1 MFAVIFICGNL
12 YFCGSLEKSQKSQ
25 KLEPAKI
32 SCHTVKPN
40 QSDSDSTYTISVTSL
55 RHGQQKV
62 TIVQKT
68 NKPKQAMNFCS
79 KLQSNLALRTPC
91 LYGFYFGH
99 PLFFLPLASSD
110 RPKFLAFSKKKSN
123 DLVKPFFS

>member
-1 MFAVIFICGNL
+1 MREKCLRLFLLAGT
-12 YFCGSLEKSQKSQ
+12 YFCGSLEKSQ

-68 NKPKQAMNFCS
+68 NKQTNKPKQAMN
-79 KLQSNLALRTPC
+79 
-91 LYGFYFGH
+91 
-99 PLFFLPLASSD
+99 
-110 RPKFLAFSKKKSN
+110 
-123 DLVKPFFS
+123 